1 MSTKV
6 NREIREK
13 VGQSAKR
20 GLAVHGQGGK
30 GELQRQPDICQV
42 RPSQKVDFLPAR
54 VCGRWR
60 AGPLLALQ
68 TAALLPSCAEEL
80 KDSCCKYEGS

>member
-1 MSTKV
+1 M
-6 NREIREK
+6 I
-13 VGQSAKR
+13 SAE
-20 GLAVHGQGGK
+20 GGATAAARHLPGAAEPK
-30 GELQRQPDICQV
+30 GG
-42 RPSQKVDFLPAR
+42 FLPAR

-68 TAALLPSCAEEL
+68 TAALLRSCAEEL